1 MVVATH
7 TTELIQTADRV
18 LVLDKGRIVAD
29 APPSRLLSPA
39 NNAMPARTDRAAA
52 ALVDE
57 PARRELKRQ
66 GVLTDSAEL
75 QLGGAISNALLES
88 AGAWWSVRQSR
99 VSVQVGME
107 YTALLDELSRCITE
121 RAAAGGASPADR
133 DRDRVRGRVANVRAS
148 MADANA
154 ALKVATRKLNRLTG
168 AVPASIPLSFSA
180 SEFTVPAERES
191 AREVAWLQNF
201 ELLAARAEV
210 VAAEVESDVARS
222 RFLPRVELE
231 LTHSRTTNSGGQ
243 ENFSRDNRGMLVLS
257 LPLVNGGADLAQVRA
272 SRSAKPVARG
282 APDRLAGHRVFSGTL
297 R

>member
-1 MVVATH
+1 M
-7 TTELIQTADRV
+7 L
-18 LVLDKGRIVAD
+18 
-29 APPSRLLSPA
+29 
-39 NNAMPARTDRAAA
+39 
-52 ALVDE
+52 
-57 PARRELKRQ
+57 
-66 GVLTDSAEL
+66 
-75 QLGGAISNALLES
+75 
-88 AGAWWSVRQSR
+88 QSR

-107 YTALLDELSRCITE
+107 YTALLDELSRYITE
-121 RAAAGGASPADR
+121 RAAAGGASPA

-168 AVPASIPLSFSA
+168 AVPASIPLSFPA

-243 ENFSRDNRGMLVLS
+243 ENLSRDTRQENLSRDNRGMLVLS
-257 LPLVNGGADLAQVRA
+257 LPLVNGGAGLAQVRA